1 MLVSGHPVAL
11 GQLRPSAVLAWTDSR
26 RYLGLDVMGKSRL
39 AITNSDT
46 ETDEEVTLPA
56 LSA

>member
-1 MLVSGHPVAL
+1 MLVSGYPVAL
-11 GQLRPSAVLAWTDSR
+11 SRLRPSAVLAWTESR
-26 RYLGLDVMGKSRL
+26 YPGLDVMGKSRL
-39 AITNSDT
+39 AIINSDT